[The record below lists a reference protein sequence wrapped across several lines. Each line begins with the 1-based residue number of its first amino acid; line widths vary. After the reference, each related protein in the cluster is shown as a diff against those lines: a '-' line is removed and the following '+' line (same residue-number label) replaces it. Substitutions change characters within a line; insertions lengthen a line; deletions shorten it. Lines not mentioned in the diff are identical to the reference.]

1 LESPTNHKFCWCS
14 MDVGMV
20 CKKRVKWTKNYRKDT
35 IKRVVGQLILVLQL
49 IKLLVVICSLF
60 GAYDWLSVH
69 KKKLQKFL
77 WRCWFLSFRKRFAY
91 DPSRGA
97 HCGTELNWPM
107 WIQPPQTPFHRFL
120 KMAASQ
126 TIKQKFKQFVLFS
139 KVSGMNVNVM
149 LSSVCW

>member
-1 LESPTNHKFCWCS
+1 

-20 CKKRVKWTKNYRKDT
+20 CKRRVKWTKNYRKDI

-77 WRCWFLSFRKRFAY
+77 
-91 DPSRGA
+91 
-97 HCGTELNWPM
+97 
-107 WIQPPQTPFHRFL
+107 
-120 KMAASQ
+120 
-126 TIKQKFKQFVLFS
+126 
-139 KVSGMNVNVM
+139 
-149 LSSVCW
+149 